1 MISSNMISSN
11 MISSEP
17 DSPKTPI
24 SPIVRFNCGAT
35 VLFTVVAVVAA
46 AVFGDVTKVLIV
58 AVSVALFAIGVATFL
73 LGYFAAVQR
82 SREEEISVTQ
92 LFFMVGTVA
101 DKRVK
106 QLMNGCLFLQ
116 TAVGVAAA
124 LARPSTDGKAG
135 SVLAFGVMVPMLG
148 LGLNGLWVSRHGTF
162 GPRRLREQSDTDD
175 QSDTVDDETNPDR

>member
-1 MISSNMISSN
+1 MIPST
-11 MISSEP
+11 P

-35 VLFTVVAVVAA
+35 ALFMVTAVVAA
-46 AVFGDVTKVLIV
+46 VVFDDFTKVLIV
-58 AVSVALFAIGVATFL
+58 VVSVALFAIGVATFL

-101 DKRVK
+101 DKRAK

-116 TAVGVAAA
+116 TSVGVAAA
-124 LARPSTDGKAG
+124 IARPSTDGKAG

-162 GPRRLREQSDTDD
+162 GPRRLREQSD
-175 QSDTVDDETNPDR
+175 SVDDETHPDQ